1 MYGGLKYS
9 LLIESTRN
17 YWGKEE
23 KKPIWW
29 PDEIPFSN
37 IARRSYKKSTLIQ
50 IIEAYKRFTSGG
62 TSSFQHS
69 VPEFRDRSP
78 LHNSRTNPIN
88 EREDF
93 IDAISLFE
101 DEVPISSVVDCDS
114 NSNSPIEAQSNELN
128 VLPLNEISND
138 SFLPGLTTSQ
148 IVLHDNIRLPEI
160 TSQEL
165 NSLPSLSPS
174 IAVLANARPILP
186 IDVKFTV
193 FQERTKKEFID
204 QLSNSQTFLSGLCI
218 NSFMVNNY
226 INTVRFFYYEHSRDQ
241 KLCSQ

>member
-1 MYGGLKYS
+1 MYGGHNYS
-9 LLIESTRN
+9 LLVEKTRN

-23 KKPIWW
+23 EKTIWC
-29 PDEIPFSN
+29 PEEIPFSN
-37 IARRSYKKSTLIQ
+37 ISRRSYKKSTLIQ
-50 IIEAYKRFTSGG
+50 IIEAYKRFNSGG
-62 TSSFQHS
+62 TESPQHS

-78 LHNSRTNPIN
+78 LHTSRTNDIK
-88 EREDF
+88 EREDI

-101 DEVPISSVVDCDS
+101 DEVIISNVVDCDS
-114 NSNSPIEAQSNELN
+114 NSKFPIEAQSNDLN
-128 VLPLNEISND
+128 ILPLHEISND
-138 SFLPGLTTSQ
+138 SFLPGLTTPQ

-165 NSLPSLSPS
+165 NSLPSS

-193 FQERTKKEFID
+193 FQERTKKEFLD

-218 NSFMVNNY
+218 NSFMVNHY
-226 INTVRFFYYEHSRDQ
+226 ITTIFIVIITGISFLIRIF
-241 KLCSQ
+241 